1 MIFKNTH
8 HFIIFIRIKHIAM
21 DTKLTLK
28 LDKKVIEKAKK
39 YASNK
44 KISLSQLVEAYFQSL
59 TIEDD
64 VSEFE
69 ISPFV
74 KSIATGTE
82 MPADLDYKKEYSDYL
97 TEKYK

>member
-1 MIFKNTH
+1 
-8 HFIIFIRIKHIAM
+8 M

-28 LDKKVIEKAKK
+28 LNQEIIEKAKA

-44 KISLSQLVEAYFQSL
+44 KMSLSRIVEAYLQAL
-59 TIEDD
+59 TTDTD
-64 VSEFE
+64 TSEYE

-82 MPADLDYKKEYSDYL
+82 LPADLDYKKDYSDHL
-97 TEKYK
+97 IEKYK

>member
-1 MIFKNTH
+1 
-8 HFIIFIRIKHIAM
+8 M

-28 LDKKVIEKAKK
+28 LNQKVIEKAKA

-44 KISLSQLVEAYFQSL
+44 KVSLSRIVEAYLQSL
-59 TIEDD
+59 TSENDS
-64 VSEFE
+64 SEFQ

-82 MPADLDYKKEYSDYL
+82 IPTDLDYKKEYSDHL
-97 TEKYK
+97 IEKHK

>member
-1 MIFKNTH
+1 
-8 HFIIFIRIKHIAM
+8 M

-28 LDKKVIEKAKK
+28 LNQKIIEKAKE

-44 KISLSQLVEAYFQSL
+44 KMSLSRIVEAYLQSL
-59 TIEDD
+59 TSEDD
-64 VSEFE
+64 TPEFE

-82 MPADLDYKKEYSDYL
+82 IPTDLDYKKEYSDFL
-97 TEKYK
+97 IKKYK

>member
-1 MIFKNTH
+1 
-8 HFIIFIRIKHIAM
+8 M

-28 LDKKVIEKAKK
+28 LNQEIIKKAKI

-44 KISLSQLVEAYFQSL
+44 QMSLSRIIESYLQSL
-59 TIEDD
+59 TSENIET
-64 VSEFE
+64 EFE

-74 KSIATGTE
+74 KSIATGTKI
-82 MPADLDYKKEYSDYL
+82 PIDLDYKKEYSDFL